1 MFPHVPCV
9 LVHHSH
15 SEILFELRERGVY
28 IAAASRTAAP
38 NVARQ
43 ALRGLMLERTPGA
56 APVPAHT
63 LFDQL
68 EIYPGSKVSHFRAIS
83 DTSGVAFE
91 DMVFFD
97 DEHRNAEVER
107 RLGVHFVELCPG
119 VCGTCKVGLQ
129 GLDRSTYER
138 GMAAWRKKRGA
149 ADKAAN

>member
-107 RLGVHFVELCPG
+107 RLGVHFVE
-119 VCGTCKVGLQ
+119 VGLQ

-138 GMAAWRKKRGA
+138 GMAARRKKRGA